1 MSDTQADKAADSSSI
16 ASARRRDHRT
26 APIFAALAL
35 VYPTT
40 RWSIEMWR
48 RDFVPHPALLR
59 SDARAAMP
67 AGPIPASTVRFEA
80 ATCWT
85 GNYS

>member
-1 MSDTQADKAADSSSI
+1 MSDTQADKVSDSSSI
-16 ASARRRDHRT
+16 APARRPDHRT
-26 APIFAALAL
+26 VPTFADLALA
-35 VYPTT
+35 YATT

-48 RDFVPHPALLR
+48 RDVVPHPALLR

-67 AGPIPASTVRFEA
+67 AGPIPALTVRFEA
-80 ATCWT
+80 ATVWT